1 MQGCLF
7 EHSMHN
13 AATHSTCL
21 VSQQR
26 LLCVRDLPEQHP
38 GVLIARYN
46 LHWSIAESANHSHGG
61 NGACFACV
69 CSLLDHWLT
78 YG

>member
-1 MQGCLF
+1 MRRQVQSVAVRVRHLWMQGCLS
-7 EHSMHN
+7 EHSMHD

-38 GVLIARYN
+38 GVLVAGYN
-46 LHWSIAESANHSHGG
+46 LHFLHAGLA
-61 NGACFACV
+61 FA
-69 CSLLDHWLT
+69 
-78 YG
+78 